1 MKKDGERGN
10 GETKEERRRREG
22 GGYITDKEKK

>member
-10 GETKEERRRREG
+10 GETKEERRRREE
-22 GGYITDKEKK
+22 GYITDKEKK